1 MKVGRKHS
9 ADRLYA
15 DELGVSLRAVKK
27 LGGSAKLRALEP
39 EARALLL
46 HIARGCK
53 KVCMRDIG
61 MQSRVPGRYRVNE

>member
-1 MKVGRKHS
+1 MKVGRKVS

-15 DELGVSLRAVKK
+15 DGLGVSLRMVRK

-39 EARALLL
+39 EARTLLL
-46 HIARGCK
+46 QISRGCK

-61 MQSRVPGRYRVNE
+61 MQSRVPGLYRVNE